1 MSRRAGAR
9 PAPAAVVLVAEFA
22 EFIASRGIRPL
33 DGTASARYGS
43 SVFSGDRAAR
53 TTSHNNQQGEGDH
66 ICHD

>member
-9 PAPAAVVLVAEFA
+9 PAPAAVVLVA